1 MEGSMMDAA
10 LIIDGIVDTVYRNA
24 VASEMPEIPD
34 GLWVDAP
41 SGEVFGGFLY
51 SDGIFAAPPP
61 SLDQLKNSVTQGAQL
76 LLDEFARS
84 RGYDGILSACSYASS
99 AVPSFAAEGQR
110 CMELRDQMWTKL
122 NQMLMEVESGK
133 RPVPAKLDDVLID
146 LPVLAW

>member
-1 MEGSMMDAA
+1 MDAILVIGGVA
-10 LIIDGIVDTVYRNA
+10 DTVYRNA
-24 VASEMPEIPD
+24 VAAEMHEVP
-34 GLWVDAP
+34 GGFWVAAP
-41 SGEVFGGFLY
+41 AGEVYGGFLY
-51 SDGIFAAPPP
+51 SDGVFAAPLP
-61 SLDQLKNSVTQGAQL
+61 SLDQLKYSVIQGAQL

-84 RGYDGILSACSYASS
+84 RGYDDILSACSYASS